1 MQGNLIHIDFGFL
14 LGTSPGG
21 NIGFEKAAFKLS
33 KEMFTL
39 LGGKIDAP
47 AFQEFL
53 DLTVEAF
60 LCVRKYW
67 SQICSLVECMSDSG
81 LPCFLPDTL
90 VNLKKRFT
98 PDLCEMQAAK
108 GMYDRVGS
116 LWGDVRCS
124 RSTRKKSLRRSCTT
138 VFKCF
143 KMVFTPMR
151 GNNPVCYET
160 RRNLK

>member
-1 MQGNLIHIDFGFL
+1 
-14 LGTSPGG
+14 
-21 NIGFEKAAFKLS
+21 
-33 KEMFTL
+33 MFTL
-39 LGGKIDAP
+39 LGGRNDAP

-67 SQICSLVECMSDSG
+67 SPICSLVDCMSDSG

-116 LWGDVRCS
+116 MWGIVRVVDRLGREAYDDS
-124 RSTRKKSLRRSCTT
+124 VRRDSSDSERHLLGC
-138 VFKCF
+138 VVIFS
-143 KMVFTPMR
+143 
-151 GNNPVCYET
+151 VCYET

>member
-67 SQICSLVECMSDSG
+67 SQICSLVDCMSDSG

-116 LWGDVRCS
+116 LGG
-124 RSTRKKSLRRSCTT
+124 
-138 VFKCF
+138 
-143 KMVFTPMR
+143 M
-151 GNNPVCYET
+151 
-160 RRNLK
+160 